1 LSLFLLIATEI
12 HQSVKRAL
20 QACCQQLRSHLTKR
34 NALKDAKTRRS
45 KLIRYAPDISRSL
58 FGLLDGMRQRKK
70 ESDGPEQSDG
80 RIDRSPMKRLRLDP
94 NVSKRFIDL
103 LDQNHINEDTLH
115 SSLVE
120 SIDTDPPKLLD
131 SADYNENDDDVCTKA
146 TIAAAAVDAVPLYI
160 IPLFNRGD
168 DAAHDICHP
177 IFTFRPIVPLL
188 NVTTDC

>member
-1 LSLFLLIATEI
+1 MLSTIAIAFNETECPEGCENSTI
-12 HQSVKRAL
+12 EINPIR
-20 QACCQQLRSHLTKR
+20 
-34 NALKDAKTRRS
+34 TRYKS
-45 KLIRYAPDISRSL
+45 ITVWSI
-58 FGLLDGMRQRKK
+58 GGMRQRKK

-94 NVSKRFIDL
+94 NVSQRFIDL

-160 IPLFNRGD
+160 IPLFNLGD